1 MQGAMYSASFST
13 AGATL
18 VQDLFQLLAANDV
31 PFIVHGIRIGQN
43 SDAGDAQ
50 AEMLRI
56 QLTRTDFTV
65 NGSGGTT
72 LTPRALTPDSSAAD
86 TIVEANNTTL
96 STVQTVLVEDS
107 FNVQSGWLWMPTP
120 EERIIVPGGITNGFI
135 VGLLKAPAD
144 ALDLTGTIIF
154 EEIK

>member
-1 MQGAMYSASFST
+1 MQGPMYAASFGGVAVT
-13 AGATL
+13 A

-31 PFIVHGIRIGQN
+31 PFIVHGIRIGQFT
-43 SDAGDAQ
+43 DAGDAQ
-50 AEMLRI
+50 AEMLHI
-56 QLTRTDFTV
+56 QLTRTDFTI
-65 NGSGGTT
+65 NGSGGSTV
-72 LTPRALTPDSSAAD
+72 TPRAITPDSSAAD

-120 EERIIVPGGITNGFI
+120 EERILVPGGITNGFI
-135 VGLLKAPAD
+135 VGLLETPD
-144 ALDLTGTIIF
+144 DSITMTGTIIF

>member
-1 MQGAMYSASFST
+1 MQGPMYAASFGGVAVSV
-13 AGATL
+13 
-18 VQDLFQLLAANDV
+18 VQDLFQLLAAAAV
-31 PFIVHGIRIGQN
+31 PLIIHGIRIGQS

-56 QLTRTDFTV
+56 QLTRTDFTI

-72 LTPRALTPDSSAAD
+72 PTARALSPDSSAAD

-96 STVQTVLVEDS
+96 STVQTVLVDDA

-120 EERIIVPGGITNGFI
+120 EERIIVPAGVTNGFI
-135 VGLLKAPAD
+135 VGLLTAPAD
-144 ALDLTGTIIF
+144 ALTMSGTILF